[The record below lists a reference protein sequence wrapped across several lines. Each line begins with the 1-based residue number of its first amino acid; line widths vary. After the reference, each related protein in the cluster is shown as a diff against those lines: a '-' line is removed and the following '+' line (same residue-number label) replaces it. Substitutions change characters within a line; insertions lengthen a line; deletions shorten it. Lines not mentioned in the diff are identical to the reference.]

1 MDNDKKSKTL
11 YQKIIDYYIN
21 ELAAGRLSAG
31 DKLPRG
37 DEIAALFGVSSITV
51 THAMRQLEALGL
63 IKRIKKKGTFISSD
77 APSLAA
83 GAPVGGLPSPV
94 GQPSPPAQHGPPAGS
109 SGLAGPGPSAASA
122 AAAPSGSPEASA
134 GAASSEPAA
143 GAATAAGAA
152 SSGPTAASAGLVPSS
167 SAPVTFVPAG
177 SAGPAGPAGPAR
189 PTAFGSPPGDHDGN
203 ADQQPGAAAPQSA
216 GASNTPGHSDRQASG
231 QRSASP
237 AVDETVVVGTP
248 SSPPLVA
255 LVIPFDETFGYGIF
269 NGVEEYCSAQ
279 GCYVTM
285 HNSRF
290 DEELERDIIKRLIAS
305 QVRGIIVYPCS
316 TYKNIDL
323 FGSLIVSQV
332 PLVFVD
338 RHVDTLPVPLV
349 HADNQLGGY
358 QAARHLLELGHKRI
372 AFVCSIIKNLH
383 PITDRYAGYCR
394 ALLEAGIVPMNE
406 WLISSEDDQ
415 VLVENT
421 PHSDIRMHEAHRQLD
436 RLLALPS
443 RPTAVMVENDV
454 SAIYFQRAALQRNI
468 AIPEEMSIIG
478 FDNLSSTAYLEVP
491 LTTIE
496 QDFIGIGREAARLLL
511 ESSQPPSSAIR
522 RVLETQLIV
531 RQSTGVV
538 PAH

>member
-1 MDNDKKSKTL
+1 M
-11 YQKIIDYYIN
+11 
-21 ELAAGRLSAG
+21 
-31 DKLPRG
+31 
-37 DEIAALFGVSSITV
+37 
-51 THAMRQLEALGL
+51 
-63 IKRIKKKGTFISSD
+63 
-77 APSLAA
+77 
-83 GAPVGGLPSPV
+83 
-94 GQPSPPAQHGPPAGS
+94 
-109 SGLAGPGPSAASA
+109 
-122 AAAPSGSPEASA
+122 
-134 GAASSEPAA
+134 
-143 GAATAAGAA
+143 
-152 SSGPTAASAGLVPSS
+152 
-167 SAPVTFVPAG
+167 
-177 SAGPAGPAGPAR
+177 
-189 PTAFGSPPGDHDGN
+189 
-203 ADQQPGAAAPQSA
+203 
-216 GASNTPGHSDRQASG
+216 
-231 QRSASP
+231 
-237 AVDETVVVGTP
+237 
-248 SSPPLVA
+248 A

-338 RHVDTLPVPLV
+338 RHVDSLPVPLV

-531 RQSTGVV
+531 RQSTGVA

>member
-83 GAPVGGLPSPV
+83 GAPAGGLPPQG
-94 GQPSPPAQHGPPAGS
+94 GQPSPSAQHGPPAGS
-109 SGLAGPGPSAASA
+109 LGLAGPGPTATSAGEATSGPFAASA
-122 AAAPSGSPEASA
+122 ATAGAGPSGSPEAS
-134 GAASSEPAA
+134 
-143 GAATAAGAA
+143 
-152 SSGPTAASAGLVPSS
+152 
-167 SAPVTFVPAG
+167 VPAG
-177 SAGPAGPAGPAR
+177 SDGPAGATGPAR
-189 PTAFGSPPGDHDGN
+189 PAALGNPLAGQDGN
-203 ADQQPGAAAPQSA
+203 ADQQPGAAAAQPTW
-216 GASNTPGHSDRQASG
+216 ASSTPGHSHQQASG
-231 QRSASP
+231 RHGAL
-237 AVDETVVVGTP
+237 AAANEATVEPP

-415 VLVENT
+415 ILVENT

-531 RQSTGVV
+531 RQSTGVA